1 MAGGRRLVQVGFMR
15 RYDDGYRAMKRAV
28 DEGRIGT
35 PLLAHCV
42 HRNAASP
49 AFFTSDMPVTDSA
62 VHEMDIIRWLLG
74 DEVTAL
80 SVLATRRSGYAPE
93 QSLQD
98 LKLLL
103 METAAGVHVDVEVFV
118 NCQYGYDVR
127 CELVGETWDR
137 VAAQPGR
144 RAAQRRHGQPAG
156 ALATG
161 TSGSPGPATPSCRT
175 GWTRCAPG
183 RPPGRPPGTATPRP
197 RWLRPRS
204 PRSARARAPWS

>member
-1 MAGGRRLVQVGFMR
+1 MR

-28 DEGRIGT
+28 DDGRIGT

-74 DEVTAL
+74 DEVTAV
-80 SVLATRRSGYAPE
+80 SVLATRRSGYAPD
-93 QSLQD
+93 QLQD
-98 LKLLL
+98 PQLLL

-118 NCQYGYDVR
+118 NCQYGYDIR
-127 CELVGETWDR
+127 CELVGETGT
-137 VAAQPGR
+137 VSLPSPAGPG
-144 RAAQRRHGQPAG
+144 AAQRRRGQPAG
-156 ALATG
+156 AGRLARAVRPRLRRRAAG
-161 TSGSPGPATPSCRT
+161 LGGLGAH
-175 GWTRCAPG
+175 PG

-197 RWLRPRS
+197 RWPRPRS
-204 PRSARARAPWS
+204 PRSARARAPRS